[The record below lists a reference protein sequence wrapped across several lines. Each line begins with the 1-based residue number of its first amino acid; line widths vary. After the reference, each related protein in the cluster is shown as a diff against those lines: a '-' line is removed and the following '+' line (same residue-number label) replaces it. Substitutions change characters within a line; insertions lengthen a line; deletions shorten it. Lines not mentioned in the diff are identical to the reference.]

1 MSDPAAAMYEY
12 HHDILLHTQ
21 HPHRHL
27 LLQQQQQQNSSPAT
41 PQVVVPR
48 PPPPPSRPT
57 KSRSASSKP
66 VRVFPCLFCP
76 RKFSTFHALG
86 GHLNVHKRQREAAL
100 RNRASPGGAA
110 YFQPSPSPSPEA
122 SFQHHLGPHFDHQEY
137 YYSTSHPLP
146 HAASPSFPTPTPTTT
161 STGTST
167 DSYYYSA
174 HGGQPDLDLTLRL

>member
-27 LLQQQQQQNSSPAT
+27 FLPQQQQQNSSPAT
-41 PQVVVPR
+41 PQVAVPR
-48 PPPPPSRPT
+48 PPPPSRPT

-66 VRVFPCLFCP
+66 VRVYPCLFCP
-76 RKFSTFHALG
+76 RKFSTFHALS
-86 GHLNVHKRQREAAL
+86 GHLNIHKRQREAAL

-110 YFQPSPSPSPEA
+110 YFQHSPSPSPA
-122 SFQHHLGPHFDHQEY
+122 PSFQHHLGPHFDHQEY

-146 HAASPSFPTPTPTTT
+146 HAASPSFPTPTTT

>member
-27 LLQQQQQQNSSPAT
+27 LLQQQQQNSSPAT
-41 PQVVVPR
+41 PQVAVPR

-66 VRVFPCLFCP
+66 VRVYPCLFCP

-110 YFQPSPSPSPEA
+110 YVQPSPSRSPAPS
-122 SFQHHLGPHFDHQEY
+122 FRHHLGPHFDHQEY
-137 YYSTSHPLP
+137 YHSTSHPLP
-146 HAASPSFPTPTPTTT
+146 HAASPSFPTPTTT

-174 HGGQPDLDLTLRL
+174 HGGQQDLDLTLRL